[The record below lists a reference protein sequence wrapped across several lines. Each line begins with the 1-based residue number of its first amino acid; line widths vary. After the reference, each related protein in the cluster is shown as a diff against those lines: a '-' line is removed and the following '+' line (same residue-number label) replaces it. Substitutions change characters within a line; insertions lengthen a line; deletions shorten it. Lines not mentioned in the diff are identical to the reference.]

1 MNFVKRPSLKGVC
14 ITPGTLKISK
24 LPDNEK
30 LELHTLDHALVL
42 LKGQMTAPELL
53 AAAHTLAGLAADL
66 ITHLSEVCGPCEQ
79 CGENSCPYD
88 DLDEAGIDLPDYLR
102 QEAGIPQDAKLCA
115 EVNEENSSVTISA
128 AEHRHDLR
136 DIPPEL
142 LATFTAAGACLGE
155 LEEHMIMEDI
165 IYGK

>member
-1 MNFVKRPSLKGVC
+1 MKFAKEASLKGVY
-14 ITPGTLKISK
+14 ITPGTLKICN
-24 LPDNEK
+24 LPGDEK

-53 AAAHTLAGLAADL
+53 AAAHALAGLAANL
-66 ITHLSEVCGPCEQ
+66 ITHLEEVCGPCEQ
-79 CGENSCPYD
+79 CGEISCPYD

-102 QEAGIPQDAKLCA
+102 QEAGIPQDAKLSA

-136 DIPPEL
+136 DIPTEL
-142 LATFTAAGACLGE
+142 LDTFAQSGACLGE
-155 LEEHMIMEDI
+155 LEEHMILEDI
-165 IYGK
+165 VYGK